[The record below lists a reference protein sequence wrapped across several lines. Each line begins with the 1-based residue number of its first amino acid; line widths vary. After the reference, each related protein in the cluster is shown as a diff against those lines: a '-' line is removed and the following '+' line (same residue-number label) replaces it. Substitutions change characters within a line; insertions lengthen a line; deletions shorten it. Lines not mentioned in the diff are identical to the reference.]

1 MGELI
6 ILPNGA
12 ASRNGPCEAVR
23 VTIPRGGAIFC
34 QDEDADAWF
43 EIESG
48 VVRTSHLNRDGRRQL
63 TGFFFDGDALG
74 VENGRRHRVTAEAVT
89 ETVLIRWPR
98 RRLEAAAGDDP
109 TANARLRD
117 MLGRALAAAEARILL
132 FGLRRAAERLAGFLL
147 WTERREAGAGRV
159 RLPMSRYDIAD
170 YLGLT
175 VETVSRTFTEF
186 TRNGWIG
193 LNGPHDVAIL
203 NRQALAGLSD
213 GALPD
218 DEGGDDADAAR
229 LPAGAM
235 RRAGAR
241 AWAAHT

>member
-6 ILPNGA
+6 ILPNTTPGRHCGCDGA
-12 ASRNGPCEAVR
+12 R
-23 VTIPRGGAIFC
+23 VTVPRGATIFC
-34 QDEDADAWF
+34 QDEDSDAWF

-74 VENGRRHRVTAEAVT
+74 VEGGARHRVTAEAVT
-89 ETVLIRWPR
+89 ETVLVRWPR
-98 RRLEAAAGDDP
+98 RRLEAAAEDDLS
-109 TANARLRD
+109 AHARLRD

-132 FGLRRAAERLAGFLL
+132 FGLRTAAERLAGFLL

-186 TRNGWIG
+186 TRNCWIA
-193 LNGPHDVAIL
+193 LNGPHDVAIV
-203 NRQALAGLSD
+203 NRQMLADLAD

-218 DEGGDDADAAR
+218 DEAGPAPRVPAAALR
-229 LPAGAM
+229 KSAP
-235 RRAGAR
+235 RSF
-241 AWAAHT
+241 AAHS